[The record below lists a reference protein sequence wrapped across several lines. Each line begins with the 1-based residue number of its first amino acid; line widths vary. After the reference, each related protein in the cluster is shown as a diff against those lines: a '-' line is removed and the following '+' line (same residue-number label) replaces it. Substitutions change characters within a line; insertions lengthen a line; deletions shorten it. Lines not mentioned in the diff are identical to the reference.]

1 MQNIPINAPTFVT
14 MGTVLGLAMSL
25 CPTDL
30 QAQWTDDP
38 AENTLLAG
46 GPGDQVQPKMV
57 DDGFGGFYLS
67 WFSSSGGYD
76 VYLQHFG
83 ADGTPA
89 WNDSGLLVADRNFSS
104 TEDYGL
110 AVTPDG
116 DAVLA
121 YRGSGASTTA
131 MVSRVSSSGTIE
143 WSVEA
148 GRGSVNAPDVAVAS
162 DGHIVAGWINQS
174 TTSLQRFDPLGNAIW
189 TSPVSIDDGSNVAQ
203 LANMQSGGSAGEV
216 MVSFVS
222 YATFTGAKRLKAQKV
237 TADGTLAWSANKS
250 VFTSGSLQFGNYP
263 SFVPDGLGG
272 GIFSWYNVS
281 HCSATSN
288 GLDSDGNA
296 LYGSSGTTVTASSTG
311 LLRTNP
317 SVAFDPTHQLL
328 AANWIEQVPNTSRF
342 ACSAQRFDFEDGTRL
357 WAPDGIAIGPL
368 ATHYQIIGSSAVVVE
383 DAFVFAWN
391 PESSFGSGELIAQ
404 QLDLSGTPAWN
415 SRSRS
420 AAFPAV
426 THDCGA
432 SPLAHR
438 RSSHGRTTAVAT
450 TNSWVR
456 TSTLMEHSG
465 STVPP
470 ISMAMASS
478 MAQISTCCSPAGATV
493 RSMNPVPPTSTTM
506 AWSMEPIST
515 ASSGRGASAGD
526 FPRTGKNAPHVQ

>member
-281 HCSATSN
+281 PLQCHVQR
-288 GLDSDGNA
+288 LDSDGNA

-404 QLDLSGTPAWN
+404 QLDLSGTPAWKQPVALCSVPSGHARLRGIALGSQAIFAWEDDRGGNDELMGQNLNLDGTLGINCPADINGDGLVDGADLNLLLASWGDCPIDEPCPADINHDGVVDGADLN
-415 SRSRS
+415 SLL
-420 AAFPAV
+420 
-426 THDCGA
+426 GA
-432 SPLAHR
+432 WGP
-438 RSSHGRTTAVAT
+438 
-450 TNSWVR
+450 
-456 TSTLMEHSG
+456 
-465 STVPP
+465 
-470 ISMAMASS
+470 
-478 MAQISTCCSPAGATV
+478 CS
-493 RSMNPVPPTSTTM
+493 
-506 AWSMEPIST
+506 
-515 ASSGRGASAGD
+515 
-526 FPRTGKNAPHVQ
+526 